1 MKTRFNTYDI
11 VCVVAELQKLVGM
24 RVNNIYDIDS
34 KTYLIR
40 LQRSEEKQV
49 LMLESGNRIHTTNFE
64 WPKNVAPS
72 GFSMKMRKHL
82 KNKRLEYL
90 KQLGTDRI
98 VDLQFGSGEAA
109 YHIILELYDRG
120 NIILTDHEYIISNI
134 LRPHTEGDKVK
145 FVVREKYPQDRARES
160 TAITKETMLE
170 ILNKAKTG
178 DPLKKV
184 LVPNLEYGPPLIEH
198 VLLKHGFTNA
208 AKIGKTFSITEDID
222 RLMEA
227 LQDAENILQTGR
239 KEHSKVEWRK
249 IFFMI
254 PYISSYN

>member
-82 KNKRLEYL
+82 KNKRLEHL
-90 KQLGTDRI
+90 RQLGTDRI

-120 NIILTDHEYIISNI
+120 NIILTDYEFTISNI

-145 FVVREKYPQDRARES
+145 FVVREKYPQDRARET
-160 TAITKETMLE
+160 TAVTKEAMLE
-170 ILNKAKTG
+170 ILHKAKSG

-198 VLLKHGFTNA
+198 VLVKHGFTNA
-208 AKIGKTFSITEDID
+208 TKIGKTFNIMEDID

-227 LQDAENILQTGR
+227 LQEAEDILQAAK
-239 KEHSKVEWRK
+239 KEHSKVLFLRIFTL
-249 IFFMI
+249 IFFKI
-254 PYISSYN
+254 IHK